1 MNVIKTPLRN
11 DRLQSSDETS
21 KHLKVIKRGMVVNG
35 VMPVDE
41 WLRILP
47 VVILLAVPPMWPNG
61 SNPVHLCVRSASK
74 GSVSLP
80 TELSFQG
87 SDSGSPVL
95 GIFDFHNKN
104 SSESDG
110 GCRQLHDLDDEVG
123 NMALGIIRKAT
134 LRSDYVALGRRKE
147 GCEDGC
153 PWTVPYVLDDRW
165 VCGVVVQHSPGDH
178 VEGHIFLSNSHKL
191 ALLIIVL
198 GYGPK
203 YTAGV

>member
-1 MNVIKTPLRN
+1 M
-11 DRLQSSDETS
+11 S
-21 KHLKVIKRGMVVNG
+21 G

-47 VVILLAVPPMWPNG
+47 VVFLLAVPPMWPNG

-74 GSVSLP
+74 GSDSLP

-87 SDSGSPVL
+87 SNSGLPVL

-110 GCRQLHDLDDEVG
+110 GRRQLHDLDDEVG
-123 NMALGIIRKAT
+123 NMALGIIWKAT

-147 GCEDGC
+147 GCKDGC
-153 PWTVPYVLDDRW
+153 PWTVPYVLGGRW
-165 VCGVVVQHSPGDH
+165 MCGVVLQHSPGDH
-178 VEGHIFLSNSHKL
+178 VEGHIFLSNSRKL
-191 ALLIIVL
+191 ALLIIL
-198 GYGPK
+198 H
-203 YTAGV
+203 